1 MEFNE
6 KTKFNGTLI
15 DNEKKTA
22 SLLEEYARLKYD
34 FFHNK
39 LDSSMIPRYQELKR
53 HFDVVKLNSVK
64 EEIKKRLIDLNK
76 TKTDD
81 NAMYTAITNFKKI
94 NE

>member
-76 TKTDD
+76 T
-81 NAMYTAITNFKKI
+81 NSNV
-94 NE
+94 

>member
-1 MEFNE
+1 MEFSE
-6 KTKFNGTLI
+6 KSKFNKTLI
-15 DNEKKTA
+15 DNEKNSN

-39 LDSSMIPRYQELKR
+39 LDSSMVPRYQELKK
-53 HFDVVKLNSVK
+53 HFDVAHLNQVK